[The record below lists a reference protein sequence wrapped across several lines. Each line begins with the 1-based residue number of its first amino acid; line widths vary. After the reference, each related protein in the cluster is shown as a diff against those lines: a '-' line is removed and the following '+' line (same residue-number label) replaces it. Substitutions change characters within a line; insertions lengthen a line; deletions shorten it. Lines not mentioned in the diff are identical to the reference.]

1 MNTSTKNNS
10 LFLKIPVLSAFAAIL
25 IAVPLRIFQY
35 LKLID
40 PSTGFYNEKDF
51 SVIILYAI
59 LVIVMILSIVLPY
72 LKHKTIQPVSVE
84 KSSKVFLAVSLLMA
98 LGTAI
103 DAVGLITDFVDLI
116 SDVPQYIDRKSLT
129 EYISAQGGTLILIQ
143 GVFAIISAFYFVISG
158 LSALNEKMKA
168 KFKILAL
175 SPVVWCVFR
184 LLLRFK
190 RTIAFINV
198 SDLLLE
204 LFAIVFAMVFFLAIA
219 QIRAKIDADSIFWKI
234 FAYGIPT
241 AVLAVVCFLPRFILL
256 ITGNSEMINALHPI
270 YASDLTLA
278 IYAGY
283 ICISSLKSEPKES

>member
-1 MNTSTKNNS
+1 MNTLTKNNN

-51 SVIILYAI
+51 SIIVLYAV

-98 LGTAI
+98 FGVAI
-103 DAVGLITDFVDLI
+103 DAVGLITDFVGLI
-116 SDVPQYIDRKSLT
+116 SDASQYTDRRSLT

-143 GVFAIISAFYFVISG
+143 GVFALVSAFYFVISG
-158 LSALNEKMKA
+158 LSALNENMKS

-190 RTIAFINV
+190 RTIAFTHV

-219 QIRAKIDADSIFWKI
+219 QIRAKIDADGIFWKI

-241 AVLAVVCFLPRFILL
+241 TVLALVCFLPRFILL

-270 YASDLTLA
+270 YVSDFTLA

-283 ICISSLKSEPKES
+283 ICISSLKSEE